1 MGVIIVF
8 VVEVLKRACLPSFL
22 VVFGVLLVVDQAM
35 AEIAPRVAS
44 AVRCAFALAQTSKHT
59 DPHPAEQ
66 KKNLEKYLM
75 IGPQVLMNIY
85 ANSVGSFQHS
95 IGGYCVAKKS
105 RIVEN
110 YVVYPMWTMMQL
122 SPLLMVLLSILEK
135 EFLLVDNE
143 S

>member
-1 MGVIIVF
+1 MMVF
-8 VVEVLKRACLPSFL
+8 VVEVLKRACLPSFSLL
-22 VVFGVLLVVDQAM
+22 VVFGVPLVVGQVM
-35 AEIAPRVAS
+35 AEIAPRVAF
-44 AVRCAFALAQTSKHT
+44 AVRWAIALAQTSKRT

-85 ANSVGSFQHS
+85 ADNVESFQHS
-95 IGGYCVAKKS
+95 IGGYCGVKKS

-122 SPLLMVLLSILEK
+122 SPLLMVLLSILET